1 MIKWLI
7 KWCWEKIR
15 LIASRRGRLDISQ
28 GTNKKKKG
36 GPLTRE
42 GKVGRQSEKV
52 ELLFQLLPSLP
63 FEEQIGFLGRFLH
76 YKVIQEGFNTI
87 IKGQKS

>member
-15 LIASRRGRLDISQ
+15 LIASRRDRLDNSL

-52 ELLFQLLPSLP
+52 ELLYAFVLSFP
-63 FEEQIGFLGRFLH
+63 F
-76 YKVIQEGFNTI
+76 
-87 IKGQKS
+87 